1 MQKHK
6 HSIHKNTGNIVQ
18 CGELVVYSHD
28 CTFDWELWLA
38 AAAQLH
44 ESIIL
49 YIATWGKDQN
59 SKFKVRFPLNMYRF
73 RTIINWGLSCS
84 SLRPT
89 STLWKYFKVK
99 SNIELKFF
107 WGEGR
112 VKGDYVCLYITQ
124 LPQKLFFVNF
134 FFLSVP
140 HSPAVVPVSFLS
152 LLKMFFSCQLF

>member
-1 MQKHK
+1 MWRIGCLL
-6 HSIHKNTGNIVQ
+6 S
-18 CGELVVYSHD
+18 
-28 CTFDWELWLA
+28 WLHVWLGA
-38 AAAQLH
+38 VACCHCSASQEYHTAYCYL
-44 ESIIL
+44 
-49 YIATWGKDQN
+49 KR
-59 SKFKVRFPLNMYRF
+59 SKFKVQSKVSTEYVLLSYHHKLGTVCR
-73 RTIINWGLSCS
+73 LSCS